1 VFDNNNQFADLGMR
15 GNASGRLAGGA
26 MGAEFGYD
34 FAMNSG
40 FNSQAEVKSDWITKY
55 EKALN
60 FVTK

>member
-1 VFDNNNQFADLGMR
+1 MR
-15 GNASGRLAGGA
+15 GNASGQLAGGA

-40 FNSQAEVKSDWITKY
+40 FNSPAEVKSDWITKY